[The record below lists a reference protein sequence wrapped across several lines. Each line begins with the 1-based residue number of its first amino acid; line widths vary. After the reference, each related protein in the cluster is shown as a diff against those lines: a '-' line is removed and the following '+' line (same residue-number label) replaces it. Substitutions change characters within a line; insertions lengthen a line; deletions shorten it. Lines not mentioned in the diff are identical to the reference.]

1 MLVLGLTRTCLLV
14 VESPLPLLTTN
25 TGRTMNDGTDAPVV
39 EEKKAESKPVGKK
52 AAAKKNVKEAPAKR
66 SKKPVTR
73 RRPVEKVAK
82 KEAKRKAFPYVR
94 VAKLWA
100 KGRTVTEIAKAT
112 GYFNSTSDDPCHR
125 LRVALTAMHRG
136 WKDSNG
142 KTHKLPH
149 RVSKN
154 ALKAATRAG
163 KKAARG

>member
-1 MLVLGLTRTCLLV
+1 
-14 VESPLPLLTTN
+14 
-25 TGRTMNDGTDAPVV
+25 MNDGTDAPVV

-52 AAAKKNVKEAPAKR
+52 PVAKKNLKQATTKRAKKRAPHRRPEKKAAKKAAKR
-66 SKKPVTR
+66 R
-73 RRPVEKVAK
+73 
-82 KEAKRKAFPYVR
+82 AFPYAR

-112 GYFNSTSDDPCHR
+112 GYFNSKSDDPCHR

-136 WKDSNG
+136 WKDSEG

-149 RVSKN
+149 RVSRK
-154 ALKAATRAG
+154 ALTAATRAG